1 MTARTSFFDRSEW
14 MKRLPCAK
22 DVRHLHRVD
31 VLVHELQVVRLEQ
44 LGELLARVVD
54 EIGERLQAGE
64 DDQVP
69 GLELRPQLIARHGR
83 VDDDVHG

>member
-1 MTARTSFFDRSEW
+1 
-14 MKRLPCAK
+14 
-22 DVRHLHRVD
+22 
-31 VLVHELQVVRLEQ
+31 VHELRVVRLEQ

-69 GLELRPQLIARHGR
+69 GLELPPQLIARHGR
-83 VDDDVHG
+83 VDDDVQGRFPFCWCPCGNAAGTITDFAHLKASA